1 VVTVQD
7 QSFTSNALL
16 VASACRVVGLSN
28 QPPTTRHRCR
38 STVLGKSIVLEK
50 DPIPLRGERRALQA
64 PIA

>member
-1 VVTVQD
+1 MEQ
-7 QSFTSNALL
+7 L
-16 VASACRVVGLSN
+16 
-28 QPPTTRHRCR
+28 PR